1 MKFVL
6 PMILLLL
13 LLLGLQAAS
22 VQKRMMGS
30 SLLMIH
36 FIHVHLVEPAQI
48 PGVCGSEAKAYFC
61 IVQGIQACSFYVFSH
76 KPQTLAC
83 F

>member
-1 MKFVL
+1 MLVMKFVL
-6 PMILLLL
+6 PMILLL

-48 PGVCGSEAKAYFC
+48 PGVCGSEAKA
-61 IVQGIQACSFYVFSH
+61 CSFYGFSH
-76 KPQTLAC
+76 KP
-83 F
+83 